1 MYFRWNEY
9 NYWNSSKYN
18 YFWYKAS
25 ISSSPFSFF
34 DYSYVGL
41 AVTLLGIIFITFIG
55 RNFILLRSD
64 SSGNVSLI
72 NLKGYLFE
80 VEVNENSNSIGMT
93 LAAFKRQ
100 AGEDVDVIGI
110 VNSSGAVS
118 KVKNN
123 TRIKANQILVIKTPP
138 NDLAALLETFD
149 FSIPEELHFFKDD
162 DLEEIEVMIT
172 PGSRLI
178 GRKHDF
184 FHKIAYEELNL
195 LGLWE
200 KALNIGLD

>member
-1 MYFRWNEY
+1 
-9 NYWNSSKYN
+9 
-18 YFWYKAS
+18 
-25 ISSSPFSFF
+25 
-34 DYSYVGL
+34 
-41 AVTLLGIIFITFIG
+41 
-55 RNFILLRSD
+55 
-64 SSGNVSLI
+64 
-72 NLKGYLFE
+72 
-80 VEVNENSNSIGMT
+80 MT

-110 VNSSGAVS
+110 VNSSGAIS

-123 TRIKANQILVIKTPP
+123 TRIKANQILVIKTPS

-195 LGLWE
+195 LGLWR
-200 KALNIGLD
+200 KGRNIGLD